1 MGRSAYGTGG
11 AGGAAASGE
20 RGTGRKSGGGAYAV
34 ARRRLVDRL
43 RAGGIHDVRVLD
55 AFMRVPRHAWVP
67 DTLRTEAY
75 RDTPLPIGEGQ
86 TISAPGI
93 VASMTQALELEGGER
108 VLEIG
113 TGSGFQAAILSPL
126 CRHVDSIERIPELA
140 SQARVVLDRMGVGN
154 VDLFVGD
161 GTRGRPEGAPYD
173 RVIVTAGG
181 PEIPPRLL
189 GQLAEGG
196 VLVGP
201 FGGRDVQE
209 LVRMRRTGPTRFS
222 REVLGLCQFVDLIGE
237 DGWAA

>member
-1 MGRSAYGTGG
+1 
-11 AGGAAASGE
+11 
-20 RGTGRKSGGGAYAV
+20 
-34 ARRRLVDRL
+34 
-43 RAGGIHDVRVLD
+43 
-55 AFMRVPRHAWVP
+55 MRVPRHEWVP
-67 DTLRTEAY
+67 AMLRTEAY

-86 TISAPGI
+86 TISAPGV
-93 VASMTQALELEGGER
+93 VASMTEALELGGDEK
-108 VLEIG
+108 VLEVG

-126 CRHVDSIERIPELA
+126 CRHIDSIERIPELA
-140 SQARVVLDRMGVGN
+140 SAARTVLDRMGVRN
-154 VDLFVGD
+154 VNLFVGD
-161 GTRGRPEGAPYD
+161 GTRGHPAGAPYD

-209 LVRMRRTGPTRFS
+209 LVRMRRTGANRFS

>member
-1 MGRSAYGTGG
+1 V
-11 AGGAAASGE
+11 E
-20 RGTGRKSGGGAYAV
+20 
-34 ARRRLVDRL
+34 RL
-43 RAGGIHDVRVLD
+43 RAGGIRDERVLD
-55 AFMRVPRHAWVP
+55 AFLRVPRHEWVP
-67 DTLRTEAY
+67 DALRTEAY
-75 RDTPLPIGEGQ
+75 RDRPLPIGEGQ

-93 VASMTQALELEGGER
+93 VASMSEALELEGHER

-113 TGSGFQAAILSPL
+113 TGSGFQAAILSHL

-140 SQARVVLDRMGVGN
+140 SRARDTLDAAGVRN

-161 GTRGRPEGAPYD
+161 GTRGRPAGAPYD
-173 RVIVTAGG
+173 RVLVTAGG

-189 GQLAEGG
+189 GQLARDGL
-196 VLVGP
+196 LVGP

-209 LVRMRRTGPTRFS
+209 LVRMRRAGPARFS

>member
-1 MGRSAYGTGG
+1 LGPSAYGL
-11 AGGAAASGE
+11 
-20 RGTGRKSGGGAYAV
+20 

-43 RAGGIHDVRVLD
+43 RAAGIHDERVL
-55 AFMRVPRHAWVP
+55 ATFLRVPRHEWVP
-67 DTLRTEAY
+67 AMLRTEAY

-93 VASMTQALELEGGER
+93 VASMTQALELEGDET

-126 CRHVDSIERIPELA
+126 CRRIDSIERIPELA
-140 SQARVVLDRMGVGN
+140 SAARAVLDRMGVRN
-154 VDLFVGD
+154 VHCFVGD

-189 GQLAEGG
+189 GQLADGG

>member
-1 MGRSAYGTGG
+1 MGRSAYDAHG
-11 AGGAAASGE
+11 AFRA
-20 RGTGRKSGGGAYAV
+20 

-43 RAGGIHDVRVLD
+43 RADGIRDARVLD
-55 AFMRVPRHAWVP
+55 AFMRVPRHEWVP
-67 DTLRTEAY
+67 ATLRTEAY

-86 TISAPGI
+86 TISAPGV
-93 VASMTQALELEGGER
+93 VASMTEALDLGGDDK
-108 VLEIG
+108 VLEVG

-126 CRHVDSIERIPELA
+126 CRHIDSIERIPELA
-140 SQARVVLDRMGVGN
+140 SAARTVLDRMGVRN
-154 VDLFVGD
+154 VNLFVGD
-161 GTRGRPEGAPYD
+161 GTRGHPAGAPYD

-209 LVRMRRTGPTRFS
+209 LVRMRRTGANRFS